1 NVGGSGQFEH
11 TLIIADEGSDLQFI
25 EGCSAP
31 RFNDLNLHV
40 GMVEIF
46 VLNKARVKY
55 STIQNWSKNT
65 FNLNTKRAIVEED
78 GTIEWISGSLGSL
91 KTMLYPTSV
100 LKGRGARAE
109 HLGIT
114 YAGPGQHMDIGS
126 KVIHLAP
133 ETSSL
138 VDARS
143 ISAGGGW
150 AFYRGLLEISSR
162 AKNSRSS
169 VRCTALMID
178 NDSRSDTVPII
189 EVMNDSAEIGHEARI
204 GRLGEDEIYYLMS
217 RGLSESEAKAMIVR
231 GFMEPVS
238 RQFPVEYAVEL
249 NRLIDM
255 EIESSIG

>member
-1 NVGGSGQFEH
+1 MASSGQFER
-11 TLIIADEGSDLQFI
+11 TLIIADEGSNLQFI

-31 RFNDLNLHV
+31 RFNELNLHV

-46 VLNKARVKY
+46 VLKGAKVRY

-65 FNLNTKRAIVEED
+65 YNLNTKRAIVEED
-78 GTIEWISGSLGSL
+78 GTMEWISGSLGSM
-91 KTMLYPTSV
+91 KTMLYPATI
-100 LKGRGARAE
+100 LKGRRARAE

-114 YAGPGQHMDIGS
+114 YAGPGQHMDTGS

-133 ETSSL
+133 ETSSV

-143 ISAGGGW
+143 ISTGGGW
-150 AFYRGLLEISSR
+150 AFYRGALKISR
-162 AKNSRSS
+162 QADNAKSS
-169 VRCTALMID
+169 VQCTALMMD

-189 EVMNDSAEIGHEARI
+189 EVENDSANIGHEAKI
-204 GRLGEDEIYYLMS
+204 GRISEEQIFYMMS
-217 RGLSESEAKAMIVR
+217 RGLSEAQARSMIVR

-238 RQFPVEYAVEL
+238 REFPVEYAVEL
-249 NRLIDM
+249 NRLIDL